1 MIRKDFKTKYL
12 NSVLGSLWS
21 IIQPLALI
29 LVYTLIFSQI
39 MGARLPGEN
48 NTLAYSIYLCAGL
61 LPWQY
66 FVETLVR
73 LQSVFLDQG
82 SLLKKVNFPRSSLP
96 IIIVSSVTI
105 NFIIIFCLYLIF
117 LLSIG
122 KFPGFNIL
130 HIIPLLLIQQVFA
143 LGLGL
148 IVGTLNVF
156 FRDIGYF
163 LGVLLQFWSWLTP
176 IVYAKSI
183 VPENMQWFFK
193 WNPMVPITEG
203 YHKIFLDNEVP
214 EYSSIIKVMLISG
227 MLLLFSYFTFKK
239 LSKEMVDE
247 L

>member
-1 MIRKDFKTKYL
+1 MVKRDFKSRYL
-12 NSVLGSLWS
+12 NSVLGSVWS
-21 IIQPLALI
+21 IIQPLAII

-66 FVETLVR
+66 FNETLLR
-73 LQSVFLDQG
+73 LQGVFLDQG

-96 IIIVSSVTI
+96 IFIMISVTI
-105 NFIIIFCLYLIF
+105 NFLIISALYLVF
-117 LLSIG
+117 LLIIG
-122 KFPGFNIL
+122 RVPGWEIL
-130 HIIPLLLIQQVFA
+130 NVIPLLIIQQAFA

-156 FRDIGYF
+156 FRDVGHF
-163 LGVLLQFWSWLTP
+163 LGIVLQFWSWLTP

-183 VPENMQWFFK
+183 VPESMQWFYK
-193 WNPMVPITEG
+193 WNIMVPITEG
-203 YHKIFLDNEVP
+203 FHSIFLNNKVP
-214 EYSSIIKVMLISG
+214 TYSSLVPVTLISVF
-227 MLLLFSYFTFKK
+227 LLIAAYYIFKK
-239 LSKEMVDE
+239 LDKEMVDE